1 MVAGRSLSQRRFSSA
16 LRFDVWN
23 YLGLAFLGFL
33 TLYPFYYMVV
43 ASFSSG
49 NALIAHQGLLLLPVD
64 ATLIA
69 YERVASNPKIARGF
83 LNSIYVVVAGVGINM
98 AVTSL
103 AAYALS
109 RKHLAGRSLLLKFA
123 VFTMVFDRGLI
134 PLFLLVRNVGLYGS
148 LWAVILTFAV
158 NTYNLLIM
166 VTFFRGVPESLE
178 ESAIVDGAGHMRIL
192 WSIFLPVSKAVVATL
207 ILFYAVG
214 RWNGYFYAM
223 IFLPNPDRWPV
234 SLVLREIIISE
245 QMNDYLGGVD
255 VGDQGSVAETIKYAT
270 AVVTTLPILLLYPF
284 LQRYFTKGVML
295 GSIKG

>member
-1 MVAGRSLSQRRFSSA
+1 MIRSQR
-16 LRFDVWN
+16 LGDILKFDAWN
-23 YLGLAFLGFL
+23 YLLLAALGLA

-43 ASFSSG
+43 ASFSGG
-49 NALIAHQGLLLLPVD
+49 NALIAHDGLLFWPVEP
-64 ATLIA
+64 TLIA

-98 AVTSL
+98 AITSL
-103 AAYALS
+103 TAYALS
-109 RKHLAGRSLLLKFA
+109 RKHLVGRSFLLKFA
-123 VFTMVFDRGLI
+123 VFTMIFDRGLI

-178 ESAIVDGAGHMRIL
+178 ESAIMDGAGHMRIL
-192 WSIFLPVSKAVVATL
+192 WSIFLPVSRAVVATL

-223 IFLPNPDRWPV
+223 IFLPDQDRWPV
-234 SLVLREIIISE
+234 SLVLREIIIAE
-245 QMNDYLGGVD
+245 QMNEYLSGVD
-255 VGDQGSVAETIKYAT
+255 VGDQGSVSETIKYAT
-270 AVVTTLPILLLYPF
+270 AVVTTLPILLLYPY
-284 LQRYFTKGVML
+284 LQKYFTKGVML

>member
-1 MVAGRSLSQRRFSSA
+1 MMTLRRKFF
-16 LRFDVWN
+16 LFRFDTWN
-23 YLGLAFLGFL
+23 YLLLGALALITF
-33 TLYPFYYMVV
+33 YPFYYMIV
-43 ASFSSG
+43 ASLSSG
-49 NALIAHQGLLLLPVD
+49 NALIAHDGLLLWPVQF
-64 ATLIA
+64 TGIA

-98 AVTSL
+98 TVTSMT
-103 AAYALS
+103 AYALS
-109 RKHLAGRSLLLKFA
+109 RKHLVGRSLLLKFA
-123 VFTMVFDRGLI
+123 VVTMIFDRGLI

-178 ESAIVDGAGHMRIL
+178 ESAIMDGAGHMRIL
-192 WSIFLPVSKAVVATL
+192 WSIFLPVSRAVVATL

-223 IFLPNPDRWPV
+223 IFLPDPRRWPV
-234 SLVLREIIISE
+234 ALVLREIIITE
-245 QMNDYLGGVD
+245 QMDDYLGGVD
-255 VGDQGSVAETIKYAT
+255 VGDQGSVAQTIKFAT
-270 AVVTTLPILLLYPF
+270 AVVTTVPILILYPY
-284 LQRYFTKGVML
+284 LQKYFTKGVML